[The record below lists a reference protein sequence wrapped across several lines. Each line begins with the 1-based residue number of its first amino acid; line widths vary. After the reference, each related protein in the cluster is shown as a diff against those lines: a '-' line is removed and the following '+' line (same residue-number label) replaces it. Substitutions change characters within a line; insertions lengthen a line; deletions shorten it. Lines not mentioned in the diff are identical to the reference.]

1 MKRFL
6 SVLLATACLLMP
18 APNALRAQG
27 LGPSSLTVAMKY
39 NNEPLG
45 GQRVAV
51 CLAADAREVNGSVVF
66 EPAAAFVGAGADFTN
81 LTKERNI
88 ALAASLNAY
97 AGANSVARVTKITD
111 SGGRAVFTDL
121 PAGLYLVTQADSEQ
135 SEYVIAPYLV
145 SVPVMNERTRAWEYN
160 VTAYPKTEPVKRG
173 RVNSLSVYKVW
184 AGAASPAGGILVQLY
199 RDGVPYGNCVTL
211 HAGNLWSH
219 TWDNLSQDD
228 TWTWTVDEFDVPE
241 GFAKAISGGASGGF
255 VITNTLSPNAPQK
268 VLISGTKTWEH
279 GSNPINLRPTSIVL
293 QIRANGVF
301 ILQKEVG
308 EAEHWSWSVR
318 MDKYDKDGKEIVY
331 TVDEAP
337 VAGYVKAVDG
347 YNLLNIHS
355 TYGKP
360 PYTLPRTDDL
370 NNLFAW
376 LAVMGVSAAGLAAVI
391 IIFRRHRR
399 REKNHT

>member
-6 SVLLATACLLMP
+6 SVLLATACLLML
-18 APNALRAQG
+18 APNVPRALG
-27 LGPSSLTVAMKY
+27 LELSSLTVAMKY
-39 NNEPLG
+39 NGEPLG
-45 GQRVAV
+45 GQGVAV
-51 CLAADAREVNGSVVF
+51 CLAASAREVNGSVVF
-66 EPAAAFVGAGADFTN
+66 EPAAAFAGAGADFTN

-97 AGANSVARVTKITD
+97 AAAHSVARTTRVTD

-121 PAGLYLVTQADSEQ
+121 VAGLYLVTQADSEQ
-135 SEYVIAPYLV
+135 SEYIIAPYLV
-145 SVPVMNERTRAWEYN
+145 AVPVMNERTRMWDYN
-160 VTAYPKTEPVKRG
+160 VTTYPKTEPLRRG

-211 HAGNLWSH
+211 DAGNLWSH
-219 TWDNLSQDD
+219 TWDNLGQDG

-255 VITNTLSPNAPQK
+255 VITNTFGPGAPQK
-268 VLISGTKTWEH
+268 VLVSGTKTWEH
-279 GSNPINLRPTSIVL
+279 GSNPIHLRPASIVL
-293 QIRANGVF
+293 QLRANGVF

-318 MDKYDKDGKEIVY
+318 MDKYDKDGREIVY

-337 VAGYVKAVDG
+337 VSGYVKAVDG
-347 YNLLNIHS
+347 YNLLNIHN

-376 LAVMGVSAAGLAAVI
+376 LAVMGFSLVGLAAVI

-399 REKNHT
+399 HEKNHS